1 LEEANADY
9 VIVGGIV
16 AIHYG
21 RSRLTQD
28 IDIVVGN
35 VDLDK
40 LIKSLKD

>member
-1 LEEANADY
+1 MEEANADY
-9 VIVGGIV
+9 DIVGG
-16 AIHYG
+16 YSDYTLC